1 MKRTIKAIAMVMVCA
16 LMLFMTACG
25 KKSAEFEH
33 GTVSGTAYSSKFLGL
48 KADLGSG
55 WTFFTDSELAKVNGV
70 SDMSASSVKT
80 AFDKRSAVME
90 MMASKQDGDSVNIT
104 VSYSK
109 DGAPSEDEYFDMI
122 KEGYSKLNPS
132 YGRITFLGKSMR
144 CVDVSVSALGV
155 TAYETQIP
163 IIKGNYIFCVT
174 FSSAK
179 KENIKTIIEAFKAA

>member
-1 MKRTIKAIAMVMVCA
+1 MKRTIKALMAVMLCA

-33 GTVSGTAYSSKFLGL
+33 GTVSGTAYTSKFLGL

-55 WTFFTDSELAKVNGV
+55 WTFFSDSDLAKANGV

-80 AFDKRSAVME
+80 AFDKRGTIAE
-90 MMASKQDGDSVNIT
+90 MMATKQDGDSVNIM

-132 YGRITFLGKSMR
+132 YGRITFLGKSVR
-144 CVDVSVSALGV
+144 CVDLSVSALGV

-163 IIKGNYIFCVT
+163 ILKGDYIVCVT

-179 KENIKTIIEAFKAA
+179 KENIKTLIDSFKAA